1 MSFSGES
8 PPVLITGADGQ
19 LGAAFRRLLPTAVA
33 TGRNDLD
40 LTAVD
45 RMRDTVG
52 SMQPAAIINCAAFT
66 DVDRAET
73 DEDLATIVNGHAV
86 GGLAAVA
93 ADLAIP
99 FVTFSTDYVFAG
111 DIERPYV
118 ESDPTEPINA
128 YGRSKVVGER
138 LALENHPS
146 TLVVRTSWVVSGT
159 HDNFVSTM
167 LRLASSDRSEIR
179 VVDDQH
185 GCPTIADDLAAQTLS
200 ALDLGATGM
209 LHVANG
215 PPATWYDLAVSA
227 IGRSGLDATISRCTT
242 AEFPRTAAR
251 PAYSVLGSERTH
263 ELGLKPMNP
272 WQESLVDVV
281 DRQMRRLDLAP

>member
-1 MSFSGES
+1 MSSSGDS

-19 LGAAFRRLLPTAVA
+19 LGTAFRRLLPTAVA
-33 TGRNDLD
+33 AGRNDMD
-40 LTAVD
+40 LAAVD
-45 RMRDTVG
+45 RLRDTVEA
-52 SMQPAAIINCAAFT
+52 MHPAAIINCAAFT
-66 DVDRAET
+66 DVDRAEAE
-73 DEDLATIVNGHAV
+73 EDLATIVNGNAV
-86 GGLAAVA
+86 GELAAVA
-93 ADLAIP
+93 ADLSIP

-138 LALENHPS
+138 MALTNNPS
-146 TLVVRTSWVVSGT
+146 ALVVRTSWVVSGT

-167 LRLASSDRSEIR
+167 LRLASSDRPEIR

-185 GCPTIADDLAAQTLS
+185 GCPTIADDLAAQILS
-200 ALDLGATGM
+200 ALGLGATGL

-215 PPATWYDLAVSA
+215 PPATWYDLAVFA

-242 AEFPRTAAR
+242 AEFPRTATR
-251 PAYSVLGSERTH
+251 PAHSVLGSERAGD
-263 ELGLKPMNP
+263 LGLEPMSP
-272 WQESLVDVV
+272 WQESLVDVIG
-281 DRQMRRLDLAP
+281 RQMRRLGLES